1 MANRAVLSMPAKPV
15 PFVTSFPVGNMP
27 RTKPEPGI
35 IGGRRISRLSRR
47 EHLQLE
53 LQAAEAH
60 HRKSIPAAG
69 SLEQWGLSLR
79 TPFGKA
85 TTPGLRART
94 AVTRSVSTGSLPS
107 PTRLAP
113 LEFNRSALPA
123 HIVELAGTSKPKP
136 LPPAR
141 PKEVMK
147 LEPPLTGSFYPAPLG
162 RYAASSRRR
171 QLPPGP
177 ARQCAAVGVLCRYV
191 FTTRGSKCYTRE
203 N

>member
-1 MANRAVLSMPAKPV
+1 MPAKP
-15 PFVTSFPVGNMP
+15 FITSAPIGDMP

-85 TTPGLRART
+85 PTHGLRART

-123 HIVELAGTSKPKP
+123 HIQSCAVTSKPKP

-147 LEPPLTGSFYPAPLG
+147 SEPPLTGSYYPFPMG
-162 RYAASSRRR
+162 RYT
-171 QLPPGP
+171 
-177 ARQCAAVGVLCRYV
+177 Y
-191 FTTRGSKCYTRE
+191 TTRGSKCYTRE